1 MRLQASAMLGLCSS
15 AICSVH
21 IDLTLHQT
29 AGHKEVTPL
38 SPFCHL
44 RTCLKAQPVLHASA
58 GCSQLVDRQ
67 CWTEDTADLALEVTF
82 ATFLCNVGK
91 AHALMQI
98 MLMEVADRIREQLGT
113 SYPQD
118 GPLQKLTAAM
128 PSLTS

>member
-1 MRLQASAMLGLCSS
+1 MLRLCSS

-29 AGHKEVTPL
+29 AGHTEVTPL

-44 RTCLKAQPVLHASA
+44 RTCLKAQTVVHASA
-58 GCSQLVDRQ
+58 GCSHLVFGQ
-67 CWTEDTADLALEVTF
+67 CCTEDTADLVLEATLV
-82 ATFLCNVGK
+82 TFLCNMGN
-91 AHALMQI
+91 AHVLMQI
-98 MLMEVADRIREQLGT
+98 MLMEIADRIREQLGT

-118 GPLQKLTAAM
+118 GPLQKLSAAM